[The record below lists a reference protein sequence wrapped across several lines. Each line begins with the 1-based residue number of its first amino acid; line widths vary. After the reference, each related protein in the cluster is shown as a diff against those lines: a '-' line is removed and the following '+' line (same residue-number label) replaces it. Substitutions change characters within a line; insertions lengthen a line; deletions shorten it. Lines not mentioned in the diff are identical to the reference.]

1 LANSTVNAYASPP
14 FRPSLSAHT
23 GLRPVLPGLHGGV
36 GWGGN
41 DFTNYGLKNGGY
53 DNVSAC
59 HYEIPDYWTVGEV
72 YERLI
77 EDICEENYDIDFIV
91 DTLIKVYS
99 SWIDKAI
106 SNYNSDFFYQS
117 RQYIFECW
125 KAGDVI

>member
-1 LANSTVNAYASPP
+1 MPIPP

-23 GLRPVLPGLHGGV
+23 SLRPVLPGLHGGV

-59 HYEIPDYWTVGEV
+59 HYELPDYWTVGEV

-106 SNYNSDFFYQS
+106 SNYKSDFFYQS

>member
-1 LANSTVNAYASPP
+1 MANSTVNAYASPP

-23 GLRPVLPGLHGGV
+23 SLRPVLPGLHGGV

-59 HYEIPDYWTVGEV
+59 HYELPDYWTVGEV

-106 SNYNSDFFYQS
+106 SNYKSDFFYQS

>member
-1 LANSTVNAYASPP
+1 MANSTVNAYASPP

-59 HYEIPDYWTVGEV
+59 HYELPDYWTVGEV

-106 SNYNSDFFYQS
+106 SNYKSDFFYQS